1 MITERALQIL
11 RAPHFSEKAA
21 GVAERESQVVLRVSS
36 DATKPEIKA
45 AVEALFKVQVEQ
57 VRVLTVKGKERRT
70 RHGIGRRSDWK
81 KAYVRLAAGQDIDF
95 TAID

>member
-1 MITERALQIL
+1 MITEREFQVL

-21 GVAERESQVVLRVSS
+21 QAGERANQVVLRVAG
-36 DATKPEIKA
+36 DATKLEIKA
-45 AVEALFKVQVEQ
+45 AVEALFEVRVER
-57 VRVLTVKGKERRT
+57 VRVLNVKGKVRRT
-70 RHGIGRRSDWK
+70 KHGVGRRADWK